1 LLHENALKGI
11 LTVFVA
17 AGAALA
23 LAAQAPT
30 PAPAQDTGAAAAPA
44 QGQAGAPAR
53 GGRGGRG
60 RGGGGTPAYPVR
72 PAADPALVARGG
84 QIFGVNCSFCH
95 GSDARGGE
103 GGGPNLIR
111 SQIVLDDQNGEEIAK
126 VVLNGRPDKGMPKFD
141 LAMSDISA
149 IAAFIHNFPVGGR
162 AAITGEAV
170 DPVVGNADA
179 GKAYFNGP
187 GKCNTCHSVTGD
199 LAGIASKMTD
209 PRALQG
215 AILSG
220 EVGRARGA
228 AAEEAGPVKTVKVT
242 VASGQTYSG
251 KLDKIDDFLV
261 SLTTDD
267 GSYMTF
273 ARQGDVPKVVITN
286 PLQPHLDMLMTWKD
300 DDIHN
305 LTAYLVTLK

>member
-17 AGAALA
+17 AGAAFA
-23 LAAQAPT
+23 LAAQAPA

-44 QGQAGAPAR
+44 QGPAGAAQGR

-60 RGGGGTPAYPVR
+60 RGGGTPAYPVR
-72 PAADPALVARGG
+72 AAADPAMVQRGG

-111 SQIVLDDQNGEEIAK
+111 SQVVLDDQNGEEIAK

-170 DPVVGNADA
+170 NPVVGDA
-179 GKAYFNGP
+179 TAGQAYFNGP
-187 GKCNTCHSVTGD
+187 GKCATCHSTTGD
-199 LAGIASKMTD
+199 LAGIGTKIAD

-220 EVGRARGA
+220 EMGRARGA
-228 AAEEAGPVKTVKVT
+228 AAEENAPVKTVKVT
-242 VASGQTYSG
+242 VASGQTYTG
-251 KLDKIDDFLV
+251 KLVKVDDFLV
-261 SLTTDD
+261 SLVTDD
-267 GSYMTF
+267 STYMTF

-286 PLQPHLDMLMTWKD
+286 PLQPHLDMLMKWKD